1 MQWDH
6 IQLNAS
12 GSAANNPF
20 WLRGTF
26 NGGKAEQKGVEM
38 NGAWQVTPSFK
49 FEASAFFA
57 DPEFSEET
65 IYPDGGLAIPAGTV
79 MPISP
84 ERKYWA
90 AVEYMVPNFMN
101 LDGNL
106 WTRLSYSYQSEVWK
120 STGAIAGLGERYHPE
135 ESAAARE
142 LLLPSYSTGTLQFG
156 YTATSGW
163 ETSLI
168 VRNLFDET
176 GYNYISSSNY
186 GDSPDIGWNDPR

>member
-1 MQWDH
+1 MQWDN

-90 AVEYMVPNFMN
+90 AVEYTLPNFMD
-101 LDGNL
+101 LDGRPVDPASVQL
-106 WTRLSYSYQSEVWK
+106 PVRGLEEHRRHR
-120 STGAIAGLGERYHPE
+120 GLGGRRRRPRTRRTRANCCSRRTRPRRCS
-135 ESAAARE
+135 SASRPTPAGR
-142 LLLPSYSTGTLQFG
+142 
-156 YTATSGW
+156 
-163 ETSLI
+163 
-168 VRNLFDET
+168 R
-176 GYNYISSSNY
+176 
-186 GDSPDIGWNDPR
+186 R